1 MTSRPSSPTP
11 GDISRGDS
19 QAHKAVSED
28 AHSSLMV
35 VGRDGGTPADLLEEV
50 AGERG
55 RTTTGEAWAAA
66 RVTGEAFP
74 SDVEGA

>member
-1 MTSRPSSPTP
+1 M
-11 GDISRGDS
+11 
-19 QAHKAVSED
+19 SED

-55 RTTTGEAWAAA
+55 RTTVGEAWAAA